1 MTFERL
7 RETPDGL
14 DPVVDAYHCLAAI
27 FEAAE
32 PVDHPTGDFMRLP
45 GSGEVVDLGDINPL
59 NGLEF
64 WLGEQIGSLL
74 DGGSKSA

>member
-1 MTFERL
+1 MKVKRF

-14 DPVVDAYHCLAAI
+14 DPVVDAYHCLAAV

-32 PVDHPTGDFMRLP
+32 PVEHPHDELVRLP

-59 NGLEF
+59 NGLEI
-64 WLGEQIGSLL
+64 WLAEQVAVSV
-74 DGGSKSA
+74 DAAEESP